1 MPISVKAETKPQWKG
16 QEPTHTSVKGEK
28 QVWIHPLLLSEMKL
42 KKKTPSSAAALLTQ
56 ATQDLIFYKNIKKHM
71 DFIKSK
77 LVEHAQV
84 CNLSN
89 RQGLSAD
96 TYLKFDDVKGG
107 EVSYSFQFPH
117 LKKVRSKLYKNNI
130 RCEKWLLFLGRAS
143 QYIQRKF
150 TEALHSSK
158 SIIDIK
164 PFNGKLRVLYYFR
177 LKDNQ
182 EMPIPEELL
191 SIIHSIEPEIKEWI
205 EAYDLE

>member
-1 MPISVKAETKPQWKG
+1 M
-16 QEPTHTSVKGEK
+16 
-28 QVWIHPLLLSEMKL
+28 
-42 KKKTPSSAAALLTQ
+42 
-56 ATQDLIFYKNIKKHM
+56 N
-71 DFIKSK
+71 FIKSK
-77 LVEHAQV
+77 LVEHTQV

-96 TYLKFDDVKGG
+96 TYLKFDEVKGG
-107 EVSYSFQFPH
+107 EVSYSFQVPH
-117 LKKVRSKLYKNNI
+117 LKKVRSKLYKDSV
-130 RCEKWLLFLGRAS
+130 RCGEWLLFLGRAS
-143 QYIQRKF
+143 QHIQRKF

-182 EMPIPEELL
+182 EMPTPEELL